1 MHLVFFVV
9 KLLTCRMLTMPFLDA
24 RLQEF
29 LLDFCPAFFGT
40 EFAEV
45 VNDDFQCSVNKFDAW
60 LMEQS
65 SAVNSTE
72 AYRSSCGGA
81 SGLPMPEDMFDD
93 CIVAWSQLVGDSGVL
108 QRDGV
113 VEVIVFPYQSR
124 VRYDSKH
131 EVLDDEWKM
140 IESWLDNITASAPI
154 GVQDVF
160 QSSEDYW
167 WYDTN
172 GSILVSAYG
181 SAAIALA
188 AAAIVMLISS
198 RSFEITLFAI
208 FTILFILLSVTALL
222 VASGWTLGL

>member
-1 MHLVFFVV
+1 M
-9 KLLTCRMLTMPFLDA
+9 
-24 RLQEF
+24 QQF
-29 LLDFCPAFFGT
+29 LLDFCPSFFGT

-45 VNDDFQCSVNKFDAW
+45 IDDEFQCSVNKFDAW
-60 LMEQS
+60 LAEQS
-65 SAVNSTE
+65 SAANATE
-72 AYRSSCGGA
+72 AYRSRCGGA
-81 SGLPMPEDMFDD
+81 AGLPMPENSFDS
-93 CIVAWSQLVGDSGVL
+93 CIIAWSQLVGDSGVL

-113 VEVIVFPYQSR
+113 VEVLVFPYQSR
-124 VRYDSKH
+124 VRYDSQH
-131 EVLDDEWKM
+131 DVLDEEWNM
-140 IESWLDNITASAPI
+140 IESWLDTQTENAPI
-154 GVQDVF
+154 GVKHVF

-208 FTILFILLSVTALL
+208 FTIGFILLSVTALL
-222 VASGWTLGL
+222 VASGWTLGLYVSVV